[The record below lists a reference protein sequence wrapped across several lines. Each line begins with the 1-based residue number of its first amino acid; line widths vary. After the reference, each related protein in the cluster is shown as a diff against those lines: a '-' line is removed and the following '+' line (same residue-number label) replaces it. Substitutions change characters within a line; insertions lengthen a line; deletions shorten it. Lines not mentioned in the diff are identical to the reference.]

1 MVLEHQVIC
10 ADYNHKYTSD
20 SALYLCYEALS
31 SLSISLK
38 EIPLE
43 KRADKHQSLES
54 WWLCEQSIWF
64 LPLCSLI
71 QVEF

>member
-54 WWLCEQSIWF
+54 
-64 LPLCSLI
+64 
-71 QVEF
+71 